1 MVQLALMVLQT
12 IHALVLEALL
22 AETVR
27 QILMIANHPL
37 VNTMELVWIE
47 LMNTVAHVLQ
57 DSLGRIVRWNLMN
70 VTVTLVCMVEH
81 AEILSM
87 DLNVLVLKAQMV
99 RKRST
104 ASL

>member
-12 IHALVLEALL
+12 IHALVQEALL
-22 AETVR
+22 AETVG
-27 QILMIANHPL
+27 QILMIASHPL
-37 VNTMELVWIE
+37 VGTMELVWIK
-47 LMNTVAHVLQ
+47 LMNTVAHVFQ
-57 DSLGRIVRWNLMN
+57 DTLGRIVSWNLMN

-104 ASL
+104 ITL